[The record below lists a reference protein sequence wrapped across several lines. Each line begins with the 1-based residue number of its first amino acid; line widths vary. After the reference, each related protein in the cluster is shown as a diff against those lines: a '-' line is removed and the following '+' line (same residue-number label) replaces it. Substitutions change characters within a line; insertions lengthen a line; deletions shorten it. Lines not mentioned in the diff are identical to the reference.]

1 MTALLSR
8 RARAAVGAVVDLA
21 RLARGTPLPA
31 KALVPPGGLAPRQ
44 LETVLQDLV
53 RAGLLR
59 SIRGP
64 RGGYE
69 LARERRRISIGDIVR
84 AIDVTQPASAAT
96 PDPAIDAVLQDAAAV
111 FLGQLD
117 KVSVEDLCKHKA
129 ISTAD
134 SPGDFHI

>member
-1 MTALLSR
+1 MLSR
-8 RARAAVGAVVDLA
+8 RTRSAVVAVIDLA
-21 RLARGTPLPA
+21 RLARGVPLPA

-53 RAGLLR
+53 RAGLLH

-84 AIDVTQPASAAT
+84 AIEAPSAAAAGS
-96 PDPAIDAVLQDAAAV
+96 PPHAIDAVLDEAAAA
-111 FLGQLD
+111 FLASLD
-117 KVSVEDLCKHKA
+117 RVSIEDLCQRAAPTIGGHPA
-129 ISTAD
+129 
-134 SPGDFHI
+134 DFHI

>member
-1 MTALLSR
+1 MIAVLSR
-8 RARAAVGAVVDLA
+8 RARSALGAVVDLA
-21 RLARGTPLPA
+21 RLARGAPLPA

-84 AIDVTQPASAAT
+84 AIDAAQPPSAAP
-96 PDPAIDAVLQDAAAV
+96 PDPAIDTVLQDAAAA
-111 FLGQLD
+111 FLAQLD
-117 KVSVEDLCKHKA
+117 KVSVEDLCRRGE
-129 ISTAD
+129 T
-134 SPGDFHI
+134 PGGGSAADFHI

>member
-1 MTALLSR
+1 MLSR
-8 RARAAVGAVVDLA
+8 RARSAVGAMVDLA
-21 RLARGTPLPA
+21 GRARGAPLPA
-31 KALVPPGGLAPRQ
+31 KALVPPGGPAPRQ

-84 AIDVTQPASAAT
+84 AIDGPPPAAAT
-96 PDPAIDAVLQDAAAV
+96 APAHAIDAALAAAAAA
-111 FLGQLD
+111 FLAHLD
-117 KVSVEDLCKHKA
+117 RVSIEDLCERA
-129 ISTAD
+129 APT
-134 SPGDFHI
+134 PGGEDADFHI

>member
-1 MTALLSR
+1 MLSR
-8 RARAAVGAVVDLA
+8 RARSALGAVVDLA
-21 RLARGTPLPA
+21 RLARGAPLPA

-44 LETVLQDLV
+44 LETILQDLV

-84 AIDVTQPASAAT
+84 AMDAVQPASAAT
-96 PDPAIDAVLQDAAAV
+96 PDPAIDTVLDNAAAA
-111 FLGQLD
+111 FLAQLD
-117 KVSVEDLCKHKA
+117 SISIEDLCRGA
-129 ISTAD
+129 AT
-134 SPGDFHI
+134 SPGGGVGDFHI

>member
-1 MTALLSR
+1 MIAVLSR
-8 RARAAVGAVVDLA
+8 RARSAVGAVVDLA
-21 RLARGTPLPA
+21 RLARGAPLPA

-53 RAGLLR
+53 RSGLLR

-84 AIDVTQPASAAT
+84 AVEVSPVASAGARD
-96 PDPAIDAVLQDAAAV
+96 PDVEAVLEDAASA
-111 FLGQLD
+111 FLAHLD
-117 KVSVEDLCKHKA
+117 TVSIEDLCRRGR
-129 ISTAD
+129 STGEGG
-134 SPGDFHI
+134 SGDFHI